1 MTPLERFAKSVD
13 SLFEKLGMSASF
25 IPAIGS
31 GVLVTVVPKRPDAV
45 IGLGNASVQAEV
57 TLFDLRVSEVEEPK
71 EGDVIEYDDTMY
83 RIIGEP
89 RRDAH
94 RLVWTVEAVVT

>member
-1 MTPLERFAKSVD
+1 MTPLERFARSVD
-13 SLFEKLGMSASF
+13 SLFEKLGMEASF

-31 GVLVTVVPKRPDAV
+31 GMPVTVVPKRPDAI
-45 IGLGNASVQAEV
+45 IGLGDSGVQAEV
-57 TLFDLRVSEVEEPK
+57 TLFDLRVREVEEPK
-71 EGDVIEYDDTMY
+71 TGDVIEYDGAVY

-94 RLVWTVEAVVT
+94 RLVWTVEAVQA

>member
-13 SLFEKLGMSASF
+13 TLFEKLGMEAGF

-31 GVLVTVVPKRPDAV
+31 GIVITVVPKRPDAI
-45 IGLGNASVQAEV
+45 IGLGDTGVQTEV
-57 TLFDLRVSEVEEPK
+57 TLFDLRASEVEEPK
-71 EGDVIEYDDTMY
+71 AGDVIEYDGTVY

-89 RRDAH
+89 RRDVH
-94 RLVWTVEAVVT
+94 RLVWTVEAVQA